1 MTKKCHHVRQ
11 CAAVRS
17 QLGAISV
24 APQVGKKD
32 SREAYR
38 SIEIEVPD
46 HLMKRLMSKKH
57 Y

>member
-1 MTKKCHHVRQ
+1 MTKKCPHVRQ